1 MTKNNL
7 IFVIPLYNEENVIFQ
22 SFRNLDDAFS
32 DLDRLYLAV
41 NDKSTDSSL
50 ECLLKISKII
60 PIQVINNEVNLGHG
74 QSLMKGIDAAI
85 EKCPE
90 FVITLDGDGHFQ
102 GKEVRTLFDFIR
114 ESASVEIVE
123 GVRTGRKE
131 SFFRKPVS
139 LITRLLVLIKTRCKV
154 DDANTPLRVY
164 RTNTLKEI
172 YKNIPRDTIVPN
184 LHISIESRN
193 LRKIIEQ
200 KEVSW
205 QNLKGRDV
213 SSTWK
218 QERIFLPPKSFVVF
232 CLNAIKEFF

>member
-1 MTKNNL
+1 
-7 IFVIPLYNEENVIFQ
+7 VIPLYNEEKVVFQ
-22 SFRNLDDAFS
+22 SLRDLDDAFS
-32 DLDRLYLAV
+32 DLDRLYLVV

-50 ECLLKISKII
+50 ECLLKISKTM
-60 PIQVINNEVNLGHG
+60 PIQVINNEFNLGHG
-74 QSLMKGIDAAI
+74 QSLLKGIDAAI

-90 FVITLDGDGHFQ
+90 FVITLDGDGHFRGQ
-102 GKEVRTLFDFIR
+102 EVRALFDLIR
-114 ESASVEIVE
+114 ESNSLEIVE

-139 LITRLLVLIKTRCKV
+139 LMTRLLVLIKTSCKV

-172 YKNIPRDTIVPN
+172 YRYIPKDTIVPN

-193 LRKIIEQ
+193 SRTLIEQ
-200 KEVSW
+200 KEVNW

-218 QERIFLPPKSFVVF
+218 QERSFLPPKRFVVF